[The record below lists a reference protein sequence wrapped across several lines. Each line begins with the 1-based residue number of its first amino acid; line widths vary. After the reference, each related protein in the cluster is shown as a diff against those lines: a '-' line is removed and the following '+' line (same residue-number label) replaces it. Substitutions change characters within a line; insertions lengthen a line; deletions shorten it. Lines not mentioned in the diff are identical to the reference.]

1 MRRAGLRTMVAVA
14 AVLAA
19 GMAVAGN
26 MSDYKDTP
34 TFHQADPRDCGPD
47 DVGSVQVSC
56 RYIEVGSIDGYQLG
70 GQRKERDPRWSRLKK
85 YQLGSMSR
93 LKFAGIACGRG
104 KTEQTATSLALGR
117 AANAMK
123 EGLLEWE
130 ERTFTGELTG
140 LGFNKYDDGYS
151 CTRVA
156 NTSGQHQ
163 PVVSNTPSVPR
174 SQARSNSDRQQAEAQ
189 RLAKQKA
196 RAQDDARK
204 RRATF
209 IITSKD
215 RYSLGLAFYSQNYD
229 REWPGNGKQYILHG
243 TKTYNLSCT
252 PGEKICFGAWRDH
265 QITYWGV
272 GRKGKQNC
280 QRCCIQ
286 CGQTFETNL
295 SDGGPD
301 AYPQTSSGGGQ
312 VLNEV
317 LGIIGLG
324 GAIYKELNGQGGGTY
339 SAPAPAPRGNA
350 HRPSGIS
357 R

>member
-1 MRRAGLRTMVAVA
+1 MRWAGLQTLVAVA
-14 AVLAA
+14 AVLVT
-19 GMAVAGN
+19 GSAVAGN
-26 MSDYKDTP
+26 MNDYKDVP
-34 TFHQADPRDCGPD
+34 TFHQADPRECDSG

-70 GQRKERDPRWSRLKK
+70 GQRKERDPRWTRLEK
-85 YQLGSMSR
+85 YQLGSRSR

-104 KTEQTATSLALGR
+104 QTEQAATNVALGR
-117 AANAMK
+117 AASAMR
-123 EGLLEWE
+123 EDLLEWE
-130 ERTFTGELTG
+130 EKTFTGELTG
-140 LGFNKYDDGYS
+140 LGFNKYDDGYN
-151 CTRVA
+151 CKRVP
-156 NTSGQHQ
+156 NTSGQDR
-163 PVVSNTPSVPR
+163 PSVSNAPSEPR
-174 SQARSNSDRQQAEAQ
+174 TQAGSNSDRQRAEAQ
-189 RLAKQKA
+189 RLAKQQA

-215 RYSLGLAFYSQNYD
+215 RYSLGLAFYSKNYD

-272 GRKGKQNC
+272 GRKGKQGC

-295 SDGGPD
+295 NDGGPD

-317 LGIIGLG
+317 LNIIGMG
-324 GAIYKELNGQGGGTY
+324 GAIYNDLNRQGDRTY